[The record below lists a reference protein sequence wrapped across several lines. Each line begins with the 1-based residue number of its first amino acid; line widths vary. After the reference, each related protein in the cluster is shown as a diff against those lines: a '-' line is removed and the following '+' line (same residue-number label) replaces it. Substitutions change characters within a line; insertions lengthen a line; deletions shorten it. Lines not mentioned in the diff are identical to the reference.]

1 MNPRSSARF
10 APLALIIITTSLS
23 SIRTLVPLWE
33 NYWSA
38 ALRQSQKAVEKGRR
52 GAGILLVLA
61 KCFWPTFLLGALYQL
76 VYALL
81 QFASP
86 QILGLI
92 INFVQNPDDTYNWQG
107 YLYTALF
114 AVVAFSSAIADSSY
128 WYNMRLVGL
137 RLRTALSST
146 IYRKSLKLSNAS
158 RRAQNGEYNAV
169 FSLLQTDAQLY
180 CRTLFPFLYKIL
192 VLAGAPVVEDLLK
205 SLTILVVLCTFLS
218 CLLY

>member
-1 MNPRSSARF
+1 M
-10 APLALIIITTSLS
+10 
-23 SIRTLVPLWE
+23 WE

-38 ALRQSQKAVEKGRR
+38 ALRKGQKAEGRNK
-52 GAGILLVLA
+52 AGILLVLA

-92 INFVQNPDDTYNWQG
+92 INFVQNKDSYNWQG

-169 FSLLQTDAQLY
+169 FSSSFA
-180 CRTLFPFLYKIL
+180 
-192 VLAGAPVVEDLLK
+192 VNEM
-205 SLTILVVLCTFLS
+205 S
-218 CLLY
+218 